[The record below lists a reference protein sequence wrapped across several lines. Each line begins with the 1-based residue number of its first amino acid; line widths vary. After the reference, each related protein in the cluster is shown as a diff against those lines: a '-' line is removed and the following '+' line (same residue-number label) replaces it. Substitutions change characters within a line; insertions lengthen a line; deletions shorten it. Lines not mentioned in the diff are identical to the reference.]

1 MGEGCRL
8 TQEGASTP
16 HRVYAGFGETETPVS
31 ALGLMSRPVESGL
44 LWQLGWDV
52 LPSAN
57 TTLMT
62 GSPDAALSL
71 RAVPLLRVLK
81 QESNAR
87 KQSRPPQNL
96 PSVLKMR
103 GVSGFQITCRGGP
116 APHPTRHRHLELTPD
131 SSRKGRAT
139 TPCPS
144 ASLPVAAAPGLA
156 LPSAQSPRSAP
167 H

>member
-16 HRVYAGFGETETPVS
+16 HRVYAGFGETETPAS

-62 GSPDAALSL
+62 GSPNAALSL
-71 RAVPLLRVLK
+71 RAAPLLCVLK

-103 GVSGFQITCRGGP
+103 GVSGFQITVPRRGLPLTPPDTGILNQLQIPLERGGQQHP
-116 APHPTRHRHLELTPD
+116 A
-131 SSRKGRAT
+131 
-139 TPCPS
+139 
-144 ASLPVAAAPGLA
+144 
-156 LPSAQSPRSAP
+156 
-167 H
+167 